1 MFLFNFVIYTFFFQN
16 LDIYIYKHSIKTTD
30 IGLTAVIA
38 DSPTKFEIWFRKR
51 KPGDTYTLQCA
62 SEDIKKAWTEELSNL
77 LWKQALRNRGD
88 SSSLLY
94 LFKKEY
100 THILYIYIYLEERE
114 LLSMFH
120 FLEVRLAEMSSM
132 GIGNKPCLDIRPS
145 ADQINDRSISVA
157 QLSKSEYNS
166 RIVENYSL
174 ISLSLNIK
182 INIWFCFVQHPD
194 LEIL

>member
-1 MFLFNFVIYTFFFQN
+1 MHNSCADLCARAAFQFYQTSRDVCAPFFQN

-88 SSSLLY
+88 SSLL
-94 LFKKEY
+94 L
-100 THILYIYIYLEERE
+100 R
-114 LLSMFH
+114 
-120 FLEVRLAEMSSM
+120 SSR
-132 GIGNKPCLDIRPS
+132 KS
-145 ADQINDRSISVA
+145 SRS
-157 QLSKSEYNS
+157 Q
-166 RIVENYSL
+166 
-174 ISLSLNIK
+174 
-182 INIWFCFVQHPD
+182 
-194 LEIL
+194 

>member
-1 MFLFNFVIYTFFFQN
+1 MILQN

-77 LWKQALRNRGD
+77 LWKQALRNRGKND
-88 SSSLLY
+88 N
-94 LFKKEY
+94 LFFSVTGLIIETNLTFSTLKF
-100 THILYIYIYLEERE
+100 I
-114 LLSMFH
+114 
-120 FLEVRLAEMSSM
+120 EVRLQEMSSM

-145 ADQINDRSISVA
+145 ADQINDRSISVT
-157 QLSKSEYNS
+157 QLSKST
-166 RIVENYSL
+166 YSVFQ
-174 ISLSLNIK
+174 IFY
-182 INIWFCFVQHPD
+182 FCQD
-194 LEIL
+194 L

>member
-1 MFLFNFVIYTFFFQN
+1 MFLQN

-77 LWKQALRNRGD
+77 LWKQALRNRGKND
-88 SSSLLY
+88 N
-94 LFKKEY
+94 LFFSVTGLIIETNLTFSTLKF
-100 THILYIYIYLEERE
+100 I
-114 LLSMFH
+114 
-120 FLEVRLAEMSSM
+120 EVRLQEMSSM

-145 ADQINDRSISVA
+145 ADQINDRSISVT
-157 QLSKSEYNS
+157 QLSKST
-166 RIVENYSL
+166 YSVFQ
-174 ISLSLNIK
+174 IFY
-182 INIWFCFVQHPD
+182 FCQD
-194 LEIL
+194 L